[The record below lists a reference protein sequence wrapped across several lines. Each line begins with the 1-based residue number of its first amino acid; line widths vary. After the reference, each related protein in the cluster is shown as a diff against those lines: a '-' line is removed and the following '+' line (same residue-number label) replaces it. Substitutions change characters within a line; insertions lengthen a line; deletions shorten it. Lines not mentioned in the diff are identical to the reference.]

1 MTYVNA
7 ELESTTLEI
16 EIDASEIV
24 AEAECEIETIVDD
37 VISSNDLIS
46 REQAVVGA
54 IPPGATRPGQ
64 RTTNRRTHSQERKQP
79 RCETQHSSGQTV
91 RSSRSR

>member
-46 REQAVVGA
+46 REQAEDMIEEAITKVFTKLGVVA
-54 IPPGATRPGQ
+54 D
-64 RTTNRRTHSQERKQP
+64 E
-79 RCETQHSSGQTV
+79 E
-91 RSSRSR
+91 

>member
-1 MTYVNA
+1 MTSVNA

-24 AEAECEIETIVDD
+24 AEAECEIETLVDD

-46 REQAVVGA
+46 REQAEDMIEEAIAKVFKKLGVV
-54 IPPGATRPGQ
+54 TDD
-64 RTTNRRTHSQERKQP
+64 E
-79 RCETQHSSGQTV
+79 
-91 RSSRSR
+91 

>member
-46 REQAVVGA
+46 REQAEDMIEEAIAKVFKKLGVV
-54 IPPGATRPGQ
+54 TDD
-64 RTTNRRTHSQERKQP
+64 E
-79 RCETQHSSGQTV
+79 
-91 RSSRSR
+91 

>member
-37 VISSNDLIS
+37 VINSNDLIS
-46 REQAVVGA
+46 REQVEDMIEEAITKVFTKLGVVA
-54 IPPGATRPGQ
+54 D
-64 RTTNRRTHSQERKQP
+64 E
-79 RCETQHSSGQTV
+79 E
-91 RSSRSR
+91 